1 MPFIPGGEQ
10 LDLMTLSLNATL
22 DRGKLS
28 EYNVHSLHGLKM
40 AEGTNKFMTKYQPNK
55 KPFIMTKNTFAG
67 SGKYSQHLLGE
78 THRTWENM
86 TNTIAGVMN
95 FNMFGIPVTGPDT
108 CGYYSQ
114 GNKTKETEELCA
126 RWIQLATY
134 YPFAR
139 QHRDDNPEG
148 ALEPYLMTE
157 LFKNWTRNAM
167 HQRLNVA
174 RHFYTCLYKVSQDG
188 GTCFDPL
195 LFHFPEDDVTF
206 NNIEHSF
213 IYANTL
219 KITPVL
225 DYETSKSFY
234 QRSYFPKG
242 EWVNFNDL
250 NDIVKS
256 KGGEDGW
263 KDLHTPSGAQ
273 DVINAHIMP
282 GAIMLKQ
289 EGSFNT
295 TSDLNLTNNP
305 ITLIA
310 NRDS

>member
-1 MPFIPGGEQ
+1 
-10 LDLMTLSLNATL
+10 
-22 DRGKLS
+22 
-28 EYNVHSLHGLKM
+28 
-40 AEGTNKFMTKYQPNK
+40 
-55 KPFIMTKNTFAG
+55 
-67 SGKYSQHLLGE
+67 
-78 THRTWENM
+78 
-86 TNTIAGVMN
+86 
-95 FNMFGIPVTGPDT
+95 
-108 CGYYSQ
+108 
-114 GNKTKETEELCA
+114 
-126 RWIQLATY
+126 
-134 YPFAR
+134 
-139 QHRDDNPEG
+139 
-148 ALEPYLMTE
+148 MTE
-157 LFKNWTRNAM
+157 LYKNWTRNAM

-206 NNIEHSF
+206 KNIEHSF

>member
-1 MPFIPGGEQ
+1 M
-10 LDLMTLSLNATL
+10 
-22 DRGKLS
+22 
-28 EYNVHSLHGLKM
+28 
-40 AEGTNKFMTKYQPNK
+40 
-55 KPFIMTKNTFAG
+55 
-67 SGKYSQHLLGE
+67 
-78 THRTWENM
+78 
-86 TNTIAGVMN
+86 
-95 FNMFGIPVTGPDT
+95 
-108 CGYYSQ
+108 
-114 GNKTKETEELCA
+114 
-126 RWIQLATY
+126 
-134 YPFAR
+134 
-139 QHRDDNPEG
+139 
-148 ALEPYLMTE
+148 
-157 LFKNWTRNAM
+157 
-167 HQRLNVA
+167 
-174 RHFYTCLYKVSQDG
+174 SQDG